1 MFKGLNII
9 NGQSVAIKQVSLNHI
24 KEDRKGSIKTEINLL
39 KKLDHP
45 KIVKY
50 IDSIYTDDHLNIVL
64 EYVENGS
71 LDSVVKKFG
80 KIPETLV
87 VLFIQQV
94 LQGLEFLHSENV
106 IHRDIKGGNILTTKD
121 GVVKLADF
129 GVSMILT

>member
-1 MFKGLNII
+1 MDNPSNQTRKQPKIIHPYQIGEVLGYGACGKVFKGLNII

-45 KIVKY
+45 SIVKY

-71 LDSVVKKFG
+71 LDSVVKKFS
-80 KIPETLV
+80 KLPETLV
-87 VLFIQQV
+87 LFFIKQV
-94 LQGLEFLHSENV
+94 L
-106 IHRDIKGGNILTTKD
+106 
-121 GVVKLADF
+121 
-129 GVSMILT
+129 

>member
-1 MFKGLNII
+1 VFKGLNII

-87 VLFIQQV
+87 VLFI
-94 LQGLEFLHSENV
+94 
-106 IHRDIKGGNILTTKD
+106 
-121 GVVKLADF
+121 
-129 GVSMILT
+129 